1 MLLTRA
7 GAGSRHSGG
16 RDRGRGGDGRAAA
29 SVGWVA
35 FRGAVRER
43 LGELDKR
50 SNVTQHERLPGQAKI
65 TNQERVATRVE
76 ERGAMLVLAV
86 ECDVPG
92 VVGIVRLRVP
102 ERMRLT

>member
-1 MLLTRA
+1 MSLTRA
-7 GAGSRHSGG
+7 RAGSRHSRG

-29 SVGWVA
+29 SVGWVT

-50 SNVTQHERLPGQAKI
+50 SNVTQHERITGRAKI
-65 TNQERVATRVE
+65 TYQERVATRVE
-76 ERGAMLVLAV
+76 ERGAVLVLAV

-92 VVGIVRLRVP
+92 VVGIVRLKMT
-102 ERMRLT
+102 ERTCLM